1 MREVGSPSKSCA
13 PKGRV
18 GSIPSAG
25 TTVESMSYEGLPLR
39 HGHRISGGL
48 VELAV

>member
-1 MREVGSPSKSCA
+1 VAELADARDSKSCA

-25 TTVESMSYEGLPLR
+25 TTFPNNFTTVAER
-39 HGHRISGGL
+39 R
-48 VELAV
+48 